1 MTNSIRLAFIGYGEV
16 GKLFTRQFLARGGV
30 TIAVYDILFDDNVR
44 GPAMVAAAKESG
56 LRVAR
61 DAQDAAANADIVF
74 SAVTAA
80 AAGDVAARAAAYL
93 KPGQVFFDVNSA
105 SPATK
110 RDAAAKV
117 APCGAHYI
125 EGAVMAAVAVP
136 GIRVPILAGGPQAD
150 AAAPRLNALGMNV
163 RAVSAE
169 PGRASAMK
177 LCRSIVIKGL
187 EVLMV
192 DCAAAARKW
201 GVDDEVFASLR
212 ETFPSIDFAEMAD
225 YMAERV
231 GSHGIRRAAEMREAA
246 MMLADLGFNPEL
258 AAAIADS
265 QERGA
270 RAASARKAAAE

>member
-16 GKLFTRQFLARGGV
+16 GKLFTRQFLARGGIE
-30 TIAVYDILFDDNVR
+30 IAVYDLLLDDAAR
-44 GPAMVAAAKESG
+44 GPAMQAAAKAAG
-56 LRVAR
+56 VRVAR
-61 DAQDAAANADIVF
+61 DAADAATNADIVF

-80 AAGDVAARAAAYL
+80 AAGEVAAQAAAYL
-93 KPGQVFFDVNSA
+93 RPAQVFFDINSA

-110 RDAAAKV
+110 RAAAAQV
-117 APCGAHYI
+117 AQSGAHYI
-125 EGAVMAAVAVP
+125 EGAVMAAVAAP
-136 GIRVPILAGGPQAD
+136 GIRVPILAGGPH
-150 AAAPRLNALGMNV
+150 AASVEPRLLALGMNV

-201 GVDDEVFASLR
+201 GVEDEVFASLQ
-212 ETFPSIDFAEMAD
+212 ETYPSIDFAEMAD

-231 GSHGIRRAAEMREAA
+231 GNHGIRRAAEMREAA
-246 MMLADLGFNPEL
+246 MMLADLGLDPKL

-270 RAASARKAAAE
+270 LAKAARKAAAE

>member
-16 GKLFTRQFLARGGV
+16 GKLFTHQLLARGGV
-30 TIAVYDILFDDNVR
+30 TIAVYDILFDDDVR
-44 GPAMVAAAKESG
+44 GPAMIAAAKESG
-56 LRVAR
+56 MRVAR
-61 DAQDAAANADIVF
+61 DAQDAAASADIVF

-125 EGAVMAAVAVP
+125 EGAVMAAVAGP

-192 DCAAAARKW
+192 DCATAARKW

-212 ETFPSIDFAEMAD
+212 ETFPSIDFVEMAD

-246 MMLADLGFNPEL
+246 MMLTDLGLSPEL

>member
-16 GKLFTRQFLARGGV
+16 GKLFARQFLARGGV
-30 TIAVYDILFDDNVR
+30 TIAVYDILFDDSGR
-44 GPAMVAAAKESG
+44 GPAMIAAAKAAG

-61 DAQDAAANADIVF
+61 DAQEAAVHADIVF

-80 AAGDVAARAAAYL
+80 AAGDVAACAAAYL
-93 KPGQVFFDVNSA
+93 KPGQVFFDINSA

-110 RDAAAKV
+110 CDAAAKV
-117 APCGAHYI
+117 SPSGAHYI
-125 EGAVMAAVAVP
+125 EGAVMAAVAGP
-136 GIRVPILAGGPQAD
+136 GIRVPILAGGPQAA
-150 AAAPRLNALGMNV
+150 AAAPRLNAIGMNV

-201 GVDDEVFASLR
+201 GVDDEVFASLH
-212 ETFPSIDFAEMAD
+212 ETFPSVDFAEMAE

-246 MMLADLGFNPEL
+246 MMLADLGLNPEL
-258 AAAIADS
+258 ATAIADS
-265 QERGA
+265 QARGA
-270 RAASARKAAAE
+270 QAAAARKAAAE

>member
-16 GKLFTRQFLARGGV
+16 GKLFTRQLLARGGV
-30 TIAVYDILFDDNVR
+30 EIAVYDILFDDGAR
-44 GPAMVAAAKESG
+44 GPAMIAAAQEAG
-56 LRVAR
+56 LRIAR
-61 DAQDAAANADIVF
+61 TAAEAARSADLVF

-80 AAGDVAARAAAYL
+80 AAGEVAAHAATYL
-93 KPGQVFFDVNSA
+93 QPGQVFFDINSA

-110 RDAAAKV
+110 RTAAAKV
-117 APCGAHYI
+117 APSGAHYV

-136 GIRVPILAGGPQAD
+136 GIRVPILAGGPQAVSVG
-150 AAAPRLNALGMNV
+150 PRLNGLGMNV

-201 GVDDEVFASLR
+201 GVDDEVFASLH
-212 ETFPSIDFAEMAD
+212 ETFPSIDFAEMAG

-231 GSHGIRRAAEMREAA
+231 GSHGLRRAAEMREAA
-246 MMLADLGFNPEL
+246 MMLEDLGLDPRL

-270 RAASARKAAAE
+270 LAKAARKAAAE

>member
-30 TIAVYDILFDDNVR
+30 TIAVYDILFDDAAR
-44 GPAMVAAAKESG
+44 GPAMIATAKDAG

-61 DAQDAAANADIVF
+61 DAADAAANADIVF

-80 AAGDVAARAAAYL
+80 AAGDVATRAAAYL
-93 KPGQVFFDVNSA
+93 KPGQVFFDINSA

-110 RDAAAKV
+110 RDAATKV
-117 APCGAHYI
+117 APSGAHYI
-125 EGAVMAAVAVP
+125 EGAVMAAVAGP

-150 AAAPRLNALGMNV
+150 AAAPRLNAIGMNV

-201 GVDDEVFASLR
+201 DVEDEVFGSLH
-212 ETFPSIDFAEMAD
+212 ETFPSIDFAEMAE

-246 MMLADLGFNPEL
+246 IMLADLGLDPKL

-270 RAASARKAAAE
+270 LAKAARKVAAE

>member
-1 MTNSIRLAFIGYGEV
+1 MTNSIHLAFIGYGEV

-30 TIAVYDILFDDNVR
+30 TIAVYDILFDDSVR
-44 GPAMVAAAKESG
+44 GPAMVAAAKETG

-61 DAQDAAANADIVF
+61 DAADAAGNADIVF

-80 AAGDVAARAAAYL
+80 AAGDVATHAAAYL
-93 KPGQVFFDVNSA
+93 KPGQIFFDVNSA

-110 RDAAAKV
+110 RDAAGAV
-117 APCGAHYI
+117 APSGAHYI
-125 EGAVMAAVAVP
+125 EGAVMAAVAGP
-136 GIRVPILAGGPQAD
+136 GIRVPILAGGPQAE
-150 AAAPRLNALGMNV
+150 AAAPRLNVLGMNV

-201 GVDDEVFASLR
+201 DVEDEVFASLR
-212 ETFPSIDFAEMAD
+212 ETFPSIDFVAMAD

-246 MMLADLGFNPEL
+246 MMLADLGLDPNL

-270 RAASARKAAAE
+270 RAASARKVAAE